1 MYLFYSVLLIIW
13 GLALLPVFL
22 YKALRQGKRLP
33 GMCQRFSRLPEH
45 LRADPHGKRAVI
57 WFHSCSV
64 GETLSLEPLT
74 RTLRRRLPEARFLFS
89 TVTKTGQEIAVRS
102 FGAENVFYFP
112 IDFAFVIRRVLDWI
126 RPSMIVIIDTEIWP
140 NLLRQARLRDIPVVL
155 ANGRISPAS
164 FRYYRLARP
173 ALRRIF
179 KNYTALMMQSEEDAQ
194 RIAAIGA
201 PPEII
206 SMPGNMKF
214 DGGFLQK
221 DSREELRRDLSENFL
236 RDADAAD
243 APLIV
248 AGSTHPREESV
259 LFEVLREI
267 RRAPDLAKTRL
278 LIAPRH
284 PERFNEAAAIAEAAG
299 FAVRRRSQP
308 NEENKHAPVLLL
320 DTLGEL
326 AEAYRFADI
335 VFVGG
340 TLIRHGGHSI
350 LEPAAF
356 SKAIVVGPYMENF
369 RAIRDEFI
377 ARGAL
382 RHITATEDDQSS
394 QKEQLL
400 EVFRELLQNAQEREA
415 MGRAALTVIE
425 ENRGAA
431 DKITDRLI
439 EVINKKKCRK

>member
-1 MYLFYSVLLIIW
+1 MYFLYSLLLIIW
-13 GLALLPVFL
+13 GIALLPVFL

-33 GMCQRFSRLPEH
+33 GMRQRFGRLPEC
-45 LRADPHGKRAVI
+45 LRTNQRFPVI

-74 RTLRRRLPEARFLFS
+74 RALRGRLPDARFLFS
-89 TVTKTGQEIAVRS
+89 TVTQTGHEIAVRS

-140 NLLRQARLRDIPVVL
+140 NLLRQARSRNIPVAL
-155 ANGRISPAS
+155 ANGRISPGS
-164 FRYYRLARP
+164 FRYYRRAKP
-173 ALRRIF
+173 ALRRVF
-179 KNYTALMMQSEEDAQ
+179 KNYAALMMQSEEDAR

-206 SMPGNMKF
+206 STPGNMKF
-214 DGGFLQK
+214 DRGFLQK
-221 DSREELRRDLSENFL
+221 DSREDLCCDLAENFL
-236 RDADAAD
+236 CNTDISS

-248 AGSTHPREESV
+248 AGSTHPGEERI
-259 LFEVLREI
+259 LFEVLSELRSTPE
-267 RRAPDLAKTRL
+267 LAKTRL
-278 LIAPRH
+278 LVAPRH
-284 PERFNEAAAIAEAAG
+284 PERFNEVADAAKAAG
-299 FAVRRRSQP
+299 FAVRRRTRQDG
-308 NEENKHAPVLLL
+308 ENKDAPVLLL

-326 AEAYRFADI
+326 AEIYRFADI

-340 TLIRHGGHSI
+340 TLIPDGGHSI

-356 SKAIVVGPYMENF
+356 SRAIVVGHSMENF
-369 RAIRDEFI
+369 RAIRNEFI

-382 RHITATEDDQSS
+382 RQITATGEDRSS
-394 QKEQLL
+394 QKKQLL
-400 EVFRELLQNAQEREA
+400 EVFLELLQNAGARESL
-415 MGRAALTVIE
+415 GCAALAVIE

-431 DKITDRLI
+431 ERIADRLMKLH
-439 EVINKKKCRK
+439 VQ